1 MLQRFP
7 CDRGTL
13 ASPIMLQRAH
23 APERPCYYK
32 PAKKRPAQKQMNNM
46 CPTHLL
52 NTCPNCNLPSA
63 SVAHILTKKTKI
75 NTVQNINK

>member
-1 MLQRFP
+1 MFP

-32 PAKKRPAQKQMNNM
+32 PVTKMDQQEKHMNNM
-46 CPTHLL
+46 SNTSAQHMPKLQFTKSKCSTHPD
-52 NTCPNCNLPSA
+52 NKN
-63 SVAHILTKKTKI
+63 KI
-75 NTVQNINK
+75 NPVQNINKST